1 MKTMKTIWA
10 SCLLLV
16 GIVSCQKSA
25 LDPLVGIYPDVQR
38 SVSSALQ
45 NLGVTEISTGNI
57 FHVGL
62 TTDKNNAV
70 SLDLVGGNWYLT
82 PGTYVISA
90 DEKPG
95 SCLTS
100 SSWDGKTVQKGSVTV
115 KKTEDRYEIG
125 GLIWLSEEEIV
136 KFTATGELV
145 YEEKII
151 VPNYTYSIAADETRA
166 NCYNITLMDMTGALA
181 ANFFVRTG
189 GEFAGKY
196 TFTSDIDNI
205 KDGEAYITL
214 DLSFLGLGV
223 LGSYFYED
231 GTLVSITAGN
241 LEISGDE
248 SLYSFTLTNL
258 DASNGKAEASFTNAV
273 KPQPR
278 DITLEGYSYLYTS
291 ADNDE
296 TGLTEHTIALKD
308 AAGNAAGQVVIR
320 TVQLGGVAGTFE
332 VATDAVPTGFVAGFD
347 ASAFGLGIIGSYLM
361 VEGKK
366 LLLTNGNVSIHS
378 NGGKLTLVAS
388 GMSNAQS
395 ISSVTVSD
403 AEKVIVPDEP
413 EQPVIFEVKEGTYT
427 HTVTAAAGVDGVW
440 EHTFVIKDGNG
451 EDAGQI
457 LVRSAAEDSYT
468 GLFPY
473 VAAGVTAEAGYLV
486 GGAEL
491 DLSAFGMGISNL
503 GSFFV
508 KEGKTWLL
516 QAGTALVVEAEGK
529 LSILISDAKAA
540 TGATAGSEI
549 SDVTVVSFDGLTEY
563 VAPATGE
570 TVEFKN
576 GTFTYNKENREAYT
590 EHTVVYSDAE
600 GNVVGQVVVRTEV
613 DAAITG
619 DYPAGSTET
628 PGIFVPGMDFF
639 GMANIGTYYVK
650 DGTVFYVTGGTLS
663 ALDFFGFIGVSIK
676 DAVSADGSGNPGAA
690 TISFSDM
697 SPAQ

>member
-25 LDPLVGIYPDVQR
+25 LDPLVGKYPDVQR

-62 TTDKNNAV
+62 TTDKYNAV

-196 TFTSDIDNI
+196 SFTSDIDNI

-223 LGSYFYED
+223 LGSYYYED
-231 GTLVSITAGN
+231 GALVSITAGN

-248 SLYSFTLTNL
+248 SLYSFALSNL
-258 DASNGKAEASFTNAV
+258 EASNGKAEASFTNAV

-278 DITLEGYSYLYTS
+278 DVTLEGYTYLYTS
-291 ADNDE
+291 NDNDE

-332 VATDAVPTGFVAGFD
+332 VAADAVPTGFVAGFD
-347 ASAFGLGIIGSYLM
+347 ASAFGLGIIGSYL
-361 VEGKK
+361 VVDGKN
-366 LLLTNGNVSIHS
+366 LFLTNGSVSIRS
-378 NGGKLTLVAS
+378 NGGKLTLTAS
-388 GMSNAQS
+388 GMTNTLNLSAV
-395 ISSVTVSD
+395 IIAD
-403 AEKVIVPDEP
+403 AEKYVVPDEP
-413 EQPVIFEVKEGTYT
+413 DPQPDPE
-427 HTVTAAAGVDGVW
+427 
-440 EHTFVIKDGNG
+440 
-451 EDAGQI
+451 
-457 LVRSAAEDSYT
+457 
-468 GLFPY
+468 P
-473 VAAGVTAEAGYLV
+473 
-486 GGAEL
+486 
-491 DLSAFGMGISNL
+491 
-503 GSFFV
+503 
-508 KEGKTWLL
+508 
-516 QAGTALVVEAEGK
+516 
-529 LSILISDAKAA
+529 
-540 TGATAGSEI
+540 
-549 SDVTVVSFDGLTEY
+549 
-563 VAPATGE
+563 GE
-570 TVEFKN
+570 TVEFKG
-576 GTFTYNKENREAYT
+576 GTFTYTTEDREAYT
-590 EHTVVYSDAE
+590 EHTVVYSDAD
-600 GNVVGQVVVRTEV
+600 GNLVGQVVVRTAV
-613 DAAITG
+613 GAAITG
-619 DYPAGSTET
+619 DFPVGSTET

-639 GMANIGTYYVK
+639 GIANIGTYYVK

-663 ALDFFGFIGVSIK
+663 ALDFFGFIGITIK
-676 DAVSADGSGNPGAA
+676 DAVSVDGSGNPGAA